1 MRFKHEIW
9 TTVLLTLSMSV
20 AASENPANAERTAYM
35 YHPAGKGIEI
45 ENGSGRFNRPL
56 YSTVDRNWRLIAMA
70 GDRPEFMLMQIS
82 STKRMAKLAN
92 LKLGLADGPWLET
105 ITPVLACYDRGL
117 QQYRV
122 GEKDTGLEVA
132 AVRARAFDGLL
143 LRVKRQ
149 DTSTAPLV
157 LAVGGRGSGNY
168 DQTVRPNP
176 ERSAFNPRECRG
188 TKLSFADNIL
198 TLSGRGATLYA
209 TGSTPLRFTAAD
221 PSQVG
226 NGPGALL
233 DAPVEENAV
242 AALQVEWPKTGEFYF
257 ILTPDAPDSAGVK
270 AFRAD
275 PAKVFAA
282 AVQDNQTIASAI
294 EIDTPDPYLNAAF
307 PSAMLGYESAW
318 NAPTF
323 RHGAIRWHD
332 AYAGWRVTYGG
343 TVAGWHDRVQ
353 SHMHAFYRKQRKD
366 GRIPAMLNR
375 DHIYNMGEELV
386 DQALYDYEWTGDLE
400 PLKNGGFEA
409 IAAHLAW
416 GEKYMKTPDG
426 LYENFLNAWN
436 TDYKW
441 SNGGSGTLASTYYW
455 RANKTMAEIA
465 ERLGK
470 DPALFQKR
478 ADTIAAAM
486 KDRLWSEAAGVYGE
500 YRDTRGRKLLHESPD
515 LPSIAIPIDRGF
527 GTAFESYRALRF
539 ALRRFEQVNDLP
551 RDSSLI
557 YSSEWLP
564 DHYSTRGIY
573 TAEIIN
579 ALLALYMTGQSEAAE
594 PLRRGVDGSFFAGP
608 GPGSTGYVIHPDGTY
623 KLTDFNDT
631 TSMYV
636 RNVVE
641 GLFGVR
647 MRAPDKRVILQP
659 SFPLAWDH
667 AAIRCPA
674 VEYQYRWKNGDG
686 VETMAVRTPRNLMPT
701 IRLRARRAE
710 IDTVTV
716 NGEPAKYDIEPGI
729 GMAWLVIQAPLG
741 KETQVRVGYGDEA
754 LPEVAATPKQGVVD
768 ETYTVRVNR
777 GRIASVRQSRSTVDD
792 VTIAGNGKSCSF
804 TLPSE
809 AGVATWFVRVQHGDV
824 GLAVP
829 VEVDVRPAHPAKENA
844 QAADTVELQPKPI
857 DLSGVVNQHLAAL
870 HSNKYT
876 PRIEPFY
883 WARRDG
889 MRTVGAHG
897 RSWWEAHEK
906 KRGKI
911 EPDTSRLTAAE
922 GRFVADKRIPFA
934 IPVEGDNA
942 VFTSMYDNFPDRIV
956 VPVNERGRKVAVLAV
971 ASISLMQSRMDN
983 GRIRVHLAD
992 GTHRDVVLR
1001 DPETID
1007 DWLGSGKGKPYAL
1020 SGHPVS
1026 LGGNAHGHL
1035 YEIDLGGDR
1044 MVKSVE
1050 LETFTNETMIGLL
1063 GITVLQAEK

>member
-1 MRFKHEIW
+1 MPMRFKHEIW
-9 TTVLLTLSMSV
+9 TTVLLTLSLSV
-20 AASENPANAERTAYM
+20 AANDNKTNVERTGYM
-35 YHPAGKGIEI
+35 YTPAGKGIEI
-45 ENGSGRFNRPL
+45 ENGKGRFNRPL
-56 YSTVDRNWRLIAMA
+56 YSTVDRNRRLIALA

-82 STKRMAKLAN
+82 STKRMTKLAN
-92 LKLGLADGPWLET
+92 LKLGLADGSWLEE
-105 ITPVLACYDRGL
+105 IAPVRARYDRGL
-117 QQYRV
+117 QQYWL
-122 GEKDTGLEVA
+122 GEKDARLEVA

-143 LRVKRQ
+143 LRVKRE
-149 DTSTAPLV
+149 DRSTAPLV
-157 LAVGGRGSGNY
+157 LAVGGRGSSNY
-168 DQTVRPNP
+168 DQNP
-176 ERSAFNPRECRG
+176 RASAFNPRECRG
-188 TKLSFADNIL
+188 TKLRFADNIL
-198 TLSGRGATLYA
+198 TLSERGATLYA
-209 TGSTPLRFTAAD
+209 TGSTPLGFTSAD
-221 PSQVG
+221 PKEVAK
-226 NGPGALL
+226 GPGALL

-242 AALQVEWPKTGEFYF
+242 AALEVEWPKTGEFYF
-257 ILTPDAPDSAGVK
+257 ILTPDAPDSEGVK
-270 AFRAD
+270 AFRAE

-282 AVQDNQTIASAI
+282 AVQDNQKIASAI
-294 EIDTPDPYLNAAF
+294 EIDTPDPYLDAAF
-307 PSAMLGYESAW
+307 PSLMLGYEAAW
-318 NAPTF
+318 HAPSF

-332 AYAGWRVTYGG
+332 PYAGWRVTYGG

-353 SHMHAFYRKQRKD
+353 SHMHAFYGKQRKD
-366 GRIPAMLNR
+366 GRIPSMLGR

-400 PLKNGGFEA
+400 PLKNGGFDA

-478 ADTIAAAM
+478 AETIAAAM

-539 ALRRFEQVNDLP
+539 ALRRFEQVKDLP

-564 DHYSTRGIY
+564 NHYSTRGIY

-608 GPGSTGYVIHPDGTY
+608 GPGSTGYIIHPDGTY
-623 KLTDFNDT
+623 KPHTDFNDT

-641 GLFGVR
+641 GLFGVQ

-674 VEYQYRWKNGDG
+674 VEYQYKWENGEG
-686 VETMAVRTPRNLMPT
+686 VETMAIRTPRDLMPT
-701 IRLRARRAE
+701 IRLRARRAA

-716 NGEPAKYDIEPGI
+716 NGEPARYEIEPGI

-741 KETQVRVGYGDEA
+741 RETQVRVGYGDEA
-754 LPEVAATPKQGVVD
+754 LPEVAATPKQGVVG
-768 ETYTVRVNR
+768 ETYTVRVDR
-777 GRIASVRQSRSTVDD
+777 GRIESVRQSRSTVDE
-792 VTIAGNGKSCSF
+792 VTIAGDGKSCSF

-809 AGVATWFVRVQHGDV
+809 AGVATWFVRVEHGDV

-829 VEVDVRPAHPAKENA
+829 VEVDVRPAHAAKEKA
-844 QAADTVELQPKPI
+844 PAADTVELQPKPI
-857 DLSGVVNQHLAAL
+857 DLSEVVNQHLAAL
-870 HSNKYT
+870 HKNKYT

-889 MRTVGAHG
+889 MRTVQANG
-897 RSWWEAHEK
+897 RIWWEARK
-906 KRGKI
+906 YGLR
-911 EPDTSRLTAAE
+911 PDTSRLKAAK
-922 GRFVADKRIPFA
+922 GTFVVDERIPFT

-942 VFTSMYDNFPDRIV
+942 VFTSMYDNFPDRID
-956 VPVNERGRKVAVLAV
+956 VPVNERGRKVAVLGV

-983 GRIRVHLAD
+983 GRLRVHLDD

-1001 DPETID
+1001 DPETVD
-1007 DWLGSGKGKPYAL
+1007 DWLGSGYGKPYVL
-1020 SGHPVS
+1020 GGHPVS
-1026 LGGNAHGHL
+1026 LGKNTHGHL

-1063 GITVLQAEK
+1063 GITVLQTTE